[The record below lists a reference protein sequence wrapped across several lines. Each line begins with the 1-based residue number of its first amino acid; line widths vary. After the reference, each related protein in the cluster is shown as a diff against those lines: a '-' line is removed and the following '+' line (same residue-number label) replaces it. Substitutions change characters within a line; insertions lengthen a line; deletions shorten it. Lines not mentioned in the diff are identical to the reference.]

1 MRGGSKLSKKEGPT
15 AFVGSSIGCLDE
27 DLAKNPSQL

>member
-1 MRGGSKLSKKEGPT
+1 MRGGSKLSKKEGTT
-15 AFVGSSIGCLDE
+15 AFFGSSIGGVDQ